1 VGLLNF
7 EEQFE
12 QGAHALVGAA
22 NAEEVRLDRVL
33 EGHGLVAVQCCLLEP
48 PPLAA
53 TLAVGEEKNNPFGVS
68 AALLC
73 ASQQL
78 FPLCSLFLKL
88 FDECGLALDLRSQLV
103 LLVEQRQLDG
113 RRAGVREQL
122 QLMRRQ
128 PVQGCRELCRGA
140 LARPR
145 VHVGRESEGL
155 LCSSWSRCPPD
166 DPVPPIQV
174 GNPERRLLVG

>member
-1 VGLLNF
+1 MLSPGTT
-7 EEQFE
+7 
-12 QGAHALVGAA
+12 
-22 NAEEVRLDRVL
+22 
-33 EGHGLVAVQCCLLEP
+33 
-48 PPLAA
+48 AA
-53 TLAVGEEKNNPFGVS
+53 TLAVGEEENNPFGVS

-128 PVQGCRELCRGA
+128 PVNGCRELCRGA

-155 LCSSWSRCPPD
+155 LCGSWSRCPPD
-166 DPVPPIQV
+166 DPIPPIQV